1 MIQLVETRTLKGSGL
16 MPERIK
22 LDFQAI
28 KDAVTLEAVINL
40 LQLPV
45 KKSNGQYRCECPV
58 HEGNSRGLAI
68 TPGRGFYCFAE
79 KKGGDQISLYAH
91 VKQLSNYDAAAE
103 LDKRF
108 RVAKRLPTLSE
119 PQVNI
124 CKPVSQNGLQP
135 LTYLEPQHEVLE
147 LLGLSSAVCDALG
160 IGFAPKGT
168 VAGRIAFPLRLPS
181 GELVG
186 YMSLATKPDQQPL
199 LKFPNNLEELCGS
212 APQAEQEDEPEKCSA
227 DDMRKLLRVV

>member
-1 MIQLVETRTLKGSGL
+1 

-68 TPGRGFYCFAE
+68 TPGKGFFCFST
-79 KKGGDQISLYAH
+79 KNGGDQIALYAH
-91 VKQLSNYDAAAE
+91 VKGCSNYDAAAE

-108 RVAKRLPTLSE
+108 RVAKRLPTPSE
-119 PQVNI
+119 PQVNV
-124 CKPVSQNGLQP
+124 CKPVVQNGLQP
-135 LTYLEPQHEVLE
+135 LAYLEHQHEVLE
-147 LLGLSSAVCDALG
+147 LLGLSPAVCEALG
-160 IGFAPKGT
+160 IGFAGKGT

-181 GELVG
+181 GELIG
-186 YMSLATKPDQQPL
+186 YMALATKAEQSPL
-199 LKFPNNLEELCGS
+199 LLFPKNLDDRCKVAAPVEEEETER
-212 APQAEQEDEPEKCSA
+212 PEPDEL
-227 DDMRKLLRVV
+227 RKLFRVVG